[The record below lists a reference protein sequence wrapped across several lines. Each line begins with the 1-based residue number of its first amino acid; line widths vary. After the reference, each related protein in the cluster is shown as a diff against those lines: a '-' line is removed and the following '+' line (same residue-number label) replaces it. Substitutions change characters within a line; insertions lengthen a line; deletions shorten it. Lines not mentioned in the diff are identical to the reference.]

1 MTNNNIILRGIDLFY
16 LATPELFLFAAILL
30 LIPLKLFFFKN
41 KIFKYSNKF
50 SYLVILITLVLVL
63 LMPYQGEAF
72 NSLFLTTDFHKYIKL
87 LILICIF
94 FVLLVSKNKS
104 KIEGIDLPEFNLLIL
119 LSTCGMLI
127 AVSSNSLMTLY
138 LSLELQALPIYILC
152 SLRKKDLRSSEA
164 GLKYFLLGALSS
176 GFLLFGI
183 SLIYGFSGSVSYAE
197 IMNNDIKSN
206 LGLNFGLIFLI
217 SGIAF
222 KISAAPFH
230 MWAPDVYQGS
240 PSPITLFIASAPK
253 ITAVGILIILTY
265 KVFSNVHQYWNSLLI
280 VLSLA
285 SIIVGSIGAI
295 IQSSIKRLLAYSSI
309 AHMGFILVGLV
320 SFSNLGLEGVLFYL
334 LIYLFLLIGVFSI
347 ILSLQKD
354 DQPIELLSDLRGLSN
369 NHPLL
374 AISFLIFMFA
384 MAGIPPLSGFFGKW
398 FVFYAAVDKGYYG
411 LAIVGII
418 FSVVSAFYYLKII
431 KIMFF
436 ENSDD
441 QVSLDQN
448 FELKFVL
455 FISLFVTCFVF
466 LFVPIIQNFILTS
479 LL

>member
-1 MTNNNIILRGIDLFY
+1 M
-16 LATPELFLFAAILL
+16 
-30 LIPLKLFFFKN
+30 
-41 KIFKYSNKF
+41 
-50 SYLVILITLVLVL
+50 
-63 LMPYQGEAF
+63 
-72 NSLFLTTDFHKYIKL
+72 
-87 LILICIF
+87 
-94 FVLLVSKNKS
+94 
-104 KIEGIDLPEFNLLIL
+104 
-119 LSTCGMLI
+119 
-127 AVSSNSLMTLY
+127 
-138 LSLELQALPIYILC
+138 
-152 SLRKKDLRSSEA
+152 
-164 GLKYFLLGALSS
+164 
-176 GFLLFGI
+176 
-183 SLIYGFSGSVSYAE
+183 
-197 IMNNDIKSN
+197 
-206 LGLNFGLIFLI
+206 
-217 SGIAF
+217 
-222 KISAAPFH
+222 
-230 MWAPDVYQGS
+230 
-240 PSPITLFIASAPK
+240 
-253 ITAVGILIILTY
+253 
-265 KVFSNVHQYWNSLLI
+265 I

-448 FELKFVL
+448 FELKFIL

>member
-1 MTNNNIILRGIDLFY
+1 MSESNNILRGVDQFY
-16 LATPELFLFAAILL
+16 LAIPELFLFSSILL

-41 KIFKYSNKF
+41 KVFKYSNKF
-50 SYLVILITLVLVL
+50 SYLTIFITLILVL
-63 LMPYQGEAF
+63 FLPYKGEAF
-72 NSLFLTTDFHKYIKL
+72 YGLFFTDDFHKFIKS

-104 KIEGIDLPEFNLLIL
+104 EIEGINFPEFNLLTL
-119 LSTCGMLI
+119 LSTFGMLV

-152 SLRKKDLRSSEA
+152 TLRNKDLRSSES

-197 IMNNDIKSN
+197 IMHSDIKSN

-240 PSPITLFIASAPK
+240 PSPITLFVASAPK
-253 ITAVGILIILTY
+253 ITSVSILIILTY
-265 KVFSNVHQYWNSLLI
+265 KVFKNVNQHWNDLLF

-285 SIIVGSIGAI
+285 SIVVGSVGAI
-295 IQSSIKRLLAYSSI
+295 VQSSIKRLLAYSSI

-320 SFSNLGLEGVLFYL
+320 SFSNLGLEGVMFYL
-334 LIYLFLLIGVFSI
+334 IIYLFLLIGAFSVI
-347 ILSLQKD
+347 MSLQKD
-354 DQPIELLSDLRGLSN
+354 DQPIELLSDLKGLSN
-369 NHPLL
+369 NYPLL
-374 AISFLIFMFA
+374 AVSFLIFMFA

-411 LAIVGII
+411 LAVAGII

-441 QVSLDQN
+441 QLTLDQN
-448 FELKFVL
+448 IELKVVIY
-455 FISLFVTCFVF
+455 ISLFITCFVF
-466 LFVPIIQNFILTS
+466 LFLPILQNFISQS
-479 LL
+479 LF